1 MKREAAGQTLH
12 DDIGPLLSAAGLH
25 LQLIATDFP
34 KTAQRMDEVFR
45 ILDEAMER
53 VRALSRELA
62 PREADSRA
70 GKATS
75 SALRPRRTPKR
86 PSRS

>member
-12 DDIGPLLSAAGLH
+12 DDIGPLLGAAGLH

-34 KTAQRMDEVFR
+34 QTARRMDEVLR

-53 VRALSRELA
+53 VRVLSRELA
-62 PREADSRA
+62 PTGAINRPA
-70 GKATS
+70 GKPS
-75 SALRPRRTPKR
+75 SRRLRN
-86 PSRS
+86 RS

>member
-34 KTAQRMDEVFR
+34 RTAKRMDEVFR

-53 VRALSRELA
+53 VRSLSRELA
-62 PREADSRA
+62 PREVGSRA
-70 GKATS
+70 GKPAS
-75 SALRPRRTPKR
+75 RGVRPRQTPKR
-86 PSRS
+86 PSKT

>member
-34 KTAQRMDEVFR
+34 KTAKRMDEVFR

-53 VRALSRELA
+53 VRSLSRELG
-62 PREADSRA
+62 PREAGGRA
-70 GKATS
+70 GKTVS
-75 SALRPRRTPKR
+75 SRLRPRRTPKHS
-86 PSRS
+86 PKS

>member
-34 KTAQRMDEVFR
+34 KTAKRMDEVFR

-53 VRALSRELA
+53 VRSLSRELA
-62 PREADSRA
+62 PREAASHA
-70 GKATS
+70 GKAVS
-75 SALRPRRTPKR
+75 SPLRPRRTPKR
-86 PSRS
+86 SPKS

>member
-34 KTAQRMDEVFR
+34 KTAKRMDEVFR

-53 VRALSRELA
+53 VRSLSRELA
-62 PREADSRA
+62 PREAGSRA
-70 GKATS
+70 GKPVS
-75 SALRPRRTPKR
+75 NGLRARRTPKR
-86 PSRS
+86 PSKS

>member
-1 MKREAAGQTLH
+1 VKRETAGQTLH

-34 KTAQRMDEVFR
+34 KTAKRMDEVFR

-53 VRALSRELA
+53 VRSLSRELA
-62 PREADSRA
+62 PRKAGSRA
-70 GKATS
+70 RKPAS
-75 SALRPRRTPKR
+75 SGLRPRRTPKR
-86 PSRS
+86 PLRT